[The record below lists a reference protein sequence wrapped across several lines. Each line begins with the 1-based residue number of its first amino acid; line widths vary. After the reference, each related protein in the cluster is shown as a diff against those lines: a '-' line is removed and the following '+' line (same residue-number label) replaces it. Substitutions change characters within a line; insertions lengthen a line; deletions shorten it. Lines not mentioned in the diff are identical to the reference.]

1 MSTSSKQRHP
11 QQQEKAAAAQ
21 AALQFLLPQLDQH
34 TVLGIGTGSTMQFF
48 IEALAQ
54 QQVNIRGAIPSSKA
68 SRDLLKHHH
77 IPLIELNDVTQLPF
91 YVDGAD
97 EVDTHLNMIK
107 GGGGALTQEKI
118 IASLADQFI
127 GIADASKQVSR
138 LGKFPL
144 PIEVIPMARSLIA
157 RQIVKLGGNPAYR
170 QGFVTD
176 NGNLILDLH
185 DMDLSQPL
193 AMESRLKSWT
203 GVVEVGLFAHRGAD
217 VFFLAKG
224 KDIIQLKRSLL
235 NTPR

>member
-1 MSTSSKQRHP
+1 MSTASQAE
-11 QQQEKAAAAQ
+11 QEKAAAAH
-21 AALQFLLPQLDQH
+21 AALQYLMPQLDQH
-34 TVLGIGTGSTMQFF
+34 SVLGIGTGSTVRYF

-54 QQVNIRGAIPSSKA
+54 QQVKIKGAIPSSKA
-68 SRDLLKHHH
+68 SRELLKQQQ
-77 IPLIELNDVTQLPF
+77 IPIVELNEVTRLPF
-91 YVDGAD
+91 YIDGAD
-97 EVDTHLNMIK
+97 EVDPHLNMIK

-118 IASLADQFI
+118 IASIADQFV

-193 AMESRLKSWT
+193 AMETRLKSWT

-217 VFFLAKG
+217 IFFIAKG
-224 KDIIQLKRSLL
+224 KEIVPLKR
-235 NTPR
+235 NF